1 MEASSTGVGSQGSK
15 FEVAK
20 AAGDLVTLLLSRARS
35 HLL

>member
-20 AAGDLVTLLLSRARS
+20 AGDLVTLLLSRARS